1 MITVH
6 IVILKSV
13 NNLRAT
19 VFEAGRYAW
28 GLCHDNMLLE
38 AGARKEP
45 ITRSPPTASW
55 PSQSVIDSTYKYASH
70 RPAFVVTFSSLFSPF
85 PLLWHISLHKATSLK
100 TAKSYISF
108 IAELDNQPQAP
119 WYVDAAAW
127 RMPWCA
133 NEI

>member
-1 MITVH
+1 MPMITVH

-45 ITRSPPTASW
+45 IGPLQLLLGR
-55 PSQSVIDSTYKYASH
+55 H
-70 RPAFVVTFSSLFSPF
+70 RV
-85 PLLWHISLHKATSLK
+85 
-100 TAKSYISF
+100 
-108 IAELDNQPQAP
+108 
-119 WYVDAAAW
+119 
-127 RMPWCA
+127 
-133 NEI
+133 